1 MKQGEVRS
9 LLEGNDTLASRRRPL
24 PDGFYDSAFG
34 LPDFESQPSPA
45 ERPDAD
51 SSSALEA
58 VKHVIALS
66 VQNREL
72 QNRLVEALKGQGI
85 PVGGPEFVTQAALIV
100 SDVASGV
107 SQTVSHLRRIAQPDA
122 AILLVLDTT
131 SDDAVAEAHSVGAY
145 ACLRSP
151 LVPAELLSFV
161 ALALDTHATKMHAA
175 DLARKL
181 DLEAHLASIGRI
193 SAGLSHEL
201 GTPLSVALANVETI
215 RDECARLVLAIEELA
230 LAPESELPSRLEA
243 ARVKM
248 RTVQRPTELDSA
260 LEDSAAAIARAVA
273 LLRLLRELV
282 GKRGEKAPLE
292 RVPLMVLI
300 RRVLQWLKTDLD
312 GVTVEVLGV
321 ETHAAADP
329 IRLGQILQNL
339 LANAIHAARLLSEP
353 RVRLH
358 VYEAADHVVVSV
370 RDNGPGIAAEVQSKL
385 FEPFFTTRRSKG
397 GTGLGLALCRE
408 YALQM
413 GADLSFW
420 SVQGRGACFRVR
432 LPKA

>member
-1 MKQGEVRS
+1 M
-9 LLEGNDTLASRRRPL
+9 ASRRRPL
-24 PDGFYDSAFG
+24 ADGFYDSAFG
-34 LPDFESQPSPA
+34 LPDFESQTTLA
-45 ERPDAD
+45 ARPDAD
-51 SSSALEA
+51 SSSSLEA
-58 VKHVIALS
+58 VTHIIALS
-66 VQNREL
+66 VQNSDL
-72 QNRLVEALKGQGI
+72 QNRLVAALKGQKI
-85 PVGGPEFVTQAALIV
+85 PVGGPELVARAVLIV

-107 SQTVSHLRRIAQPDA
+107 SKTVSNLRRIAQPDA

-151 LVPAELLSFV
+151 LVAAELLSFV

-201 GTPLSVALANVETI
+201 GTPLSVALANVEII
-215 RDECARLVLAIEELA
+215 RDECARLVQALNELA
-230 LAPESELPSRLEA
+230 FAPESELPSRLEA

-248 RTVQRPTELDSA
+248 RALEGPTELDSA
-260 LEDSAAAIARAVA
+260 LEDSAAAISRSVA

-282 GKRGEKAPLE
+282 GKRGEKAPPE
-292 RVPLMVLI
+292 RVPLMALI
-300 RRVLQWLKTDLD
+300 RQVLDWLKTDLD
-312 GVTVEVLGV
+312 GVTVEVLGQ
-321 ETHAAADP
+321 EAYAAADP

-339 LANAIHAARLLSEP
+339 VANAIHAARLLSEP

-358 VYEAADHVVVSV
+358 VYEAAGHVVVSV
-370 RDNGPGIAAEVQSKL
+370 RDNGPGIAAELQGRL
-385 FEPFFTTRRSKG
+385 FEPFFTTRRSTG

-413 GADLSFW
+413 GAGLSFW
-420 SVQGRGACFRVR
+420 SVLGRGACFRVH
-432 LPKA
+432 LPKE

>member
-1 MKQGEVRS
+1 MYDRS
-9 LLEGNDTLASRRRPL
+9 REGNDALASRRRPL
-24 PDGFYDSAFG
+24 ADGFYDSAFG
-34 LPDFESQPSPA
+34 LPDFESQTNLA
-45 ERPDAD
+45 VRPDAD
-51 SSSALEA
+51 SSSSHEA
-58 VKHVIALS
+58 VKHIIALS

-72 QNRLVEALKGQGI
+72 QGRLVAALKGQKI
-85 PVGGPEFVTQAALIV
+85 AVGGPELVTQAVLIV

-107 SQTVSHLRRIAQPDA
+107 SQTVSNLRQIAQPDA

-161 ALALDTHATKMHAA
+161 ALALDTHATKAHAA

-201 GTPLSVALANVETI
+201 GTPLSVALSNVEII
-215 RDECARLVLAIEELA
+215 RDECARLVRSLDDLVF
-230 LAPESELPSRLEA
+230 APESELPKRIEA
-243 ARVKM
+243 ARANM
-248 RTVQRPTELDSA
+248 RALDDPTVLDSA
-260 LEDSAAAIARAVA
+260 LEDSAAAISRSVA

-282 GKRGEKAPLE
+282 GKRSEKAPPE
-292 RVPLMVLI
+292 RVPLMPLI
-300 RRVLQWLKTDLD
+300 RQVLQWLKTDLD
-312 GVTVEVLGV
+312 GVTVEILGQ
-321 ETHAAADP
+321 EAYAAADP

-339 LANAIHAARLLSEP
+339 VVNAVHAARLLSAP

-358 VYEAADHVVVSV
+358 VYEAAGHIVVSV
-370 RDNGPGIAAEVQSKL
+370 RDNGPGIPPELQGRL
-385 FEPFFTTRRSKG
+385 FEPFFTTRRSNG

-420 SVQGRGACFRVR
+420 TMQGRGACFRVH
-432 LPKA
+432 LPKE